1 MDAEAV
7 EAYKKTV
14 QITPADT
21 RFFYRLAR
29 AHFKLGR
36 WEEVKI
42 GLEQATE
49 LEPDNP
55 DHYFFLS
62 LAYHNLGQDQKGK
75 EAFGKTLNLAAEQI
89 PSTDTPEWV
98 NWVVNKVIEK
108 FQRDE

>member
-1 MDAEAV
+1 
-7 EAYKKTV
+7 
-14 QITPADT
+14 
-21 RFFYRLAR
+21 
-29 AHFKLGR
+29 
-36 WEEVKI
+36 
-42 GLEQATE
+42 
-49 LEPDNP
+49 
-55 DHYFFLS
+55 